1 MQNISVSDFRE
12 KARKKIPHFLFEYI
26 DGGSIS
32 ESTLKANRRD
42 LEQVSLR
49 QSVLKDVRDIN
60 TELELFGTTY
70 SMPVIL
76 GPVGIAGM
84 NARRGEVQAARAAE
98 ANNVPFTMSTVSLC
112 SVEEATDAVSKPF
125 WFQLYMA
132 KDRRFLKDLLK
143 RVEKAGCEILLV

>member
-42 LEQVSLR
+42 LEKVSLR

-76 GPVGIAGM
+76 GPVGIAGL
-84 NARRGEVQAARAAE
+84 NARL
-98 ANNVPFTMSTVSLC
+98 SL
-112 SVEEATDAVSKPF
+112 
-125 WFQLYMA
+125 
-132 KDRRFLKDLLK
+132 
-143 RVEKAGCEILLV
+143 IHI